1 MIDAMFE
8 LYSIKGDLLLEKES
22 SIKLSFN
29 RIHTLP

>member
-8 LYSIKGDLLLEKES
+8 LYSIKDDLLLEKES

-29 RIHTLP
+29 RIHILP